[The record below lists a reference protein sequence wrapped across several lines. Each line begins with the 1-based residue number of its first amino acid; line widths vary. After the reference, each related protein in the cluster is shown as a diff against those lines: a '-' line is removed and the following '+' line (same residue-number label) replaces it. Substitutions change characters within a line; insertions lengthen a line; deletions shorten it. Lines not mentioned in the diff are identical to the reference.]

1 MVVTDNEPPL
11 IFDKDDANER
21 QKSSL
26 LFARVQLIFDKDK
39 KRAAQRQ
46 MNAEVFSEHGM
57 NRISYKY
64 VTKMESTDTKPSGL
78 KERKSNRTCD
88 SHDVKYGKAKRE
100 RQRSALLLRHSAT
113 PPCNTF

>member
-1 MVVTDNEPPL
+1 MYHHTPCGNVFAQEYIARKMVVTDNEPPL

-21 QKSSL
+21 QKSLL

-46 MNAEVFSEHGM
+46 MNAEVFSEHGI

-64 VTKMESTDTKPSGL
+64 ATKTESTDTKQRGL
-78 KERKSNRTCD
+78 KERK
-88 SHDVKYGKAKRE
+88 
-100 RQRSALLLRHSAT
+100 
-113 PPCNTF
+113 

>member
-1 MVVTDNEPPL
+1 MFAQEYIARKMVVTDNEPPL

-64 VTKMESTDTKPSGL
+64 ATKTESTDTKQCGL
-78 KERKSNRTCD
+78 RERK
-88 SHDVKYGKAKRE
+88 
-100 RQRSALLLRHSAT
+100 
-113 PPCNTF
+113 

>member
-1 MVVTDNEPPL
+1 MQGERNGKTGKLCFSRLDTAEPQL
-11 IFDKDDANER
+11 
-21 QKSSL
+21 SL
-26 LFARVQLIFDKDK
+26 YKDK

-64 VTKMESTDTKPSGL
+64 ATKTESTDTKPSGL

-88 SHDVKYGKAKRE
+88 SHDVK
-100 RQRSALLLRHSAT
+100 
-113 PPCNTF
+113 

>member
-64 VTKMESTDTKPSGL
+64 ATKTESTDTKQRGL
-78 KERKSNRTCD
+78 RERK
-88 SHDVKYGKAKRE
+88 
-100 RQRSALLLRHSAT
+100 
-113 PPCNTF
+113 